1 MAITSPIQFLVVA
14 IILLVQIGKASLVGM
29 AFILVFSLLQTQIA
43 RYLYMLR
50 KKSMIWTDA
59 RMQLLSELLR
69 SIKIVKLM
77 AWELPFLGRLGDIRV
92 KEISFVK
99 SLLITRAGST
109 AVSTAMPNLGESHD
123 VWVRFQI
130 HMLIAS
136 YPYLPQLRS

>member
-29 AFILVFSLLQTQIA
+29 AFILVCSLVQTQIV
-43 RYLYMLR
+43 RYLYILR

-69 SIKIVKLM
+69 GIKIVKLM

-92 KEISFVK
+92 KEISFVR

-109 AVSTAMPNLGESHD
+109 AVSTAMPNIGECYD
-123 VWVRFQI
+123 VWLCFQM
-130 HMLIAS
+130 HLLIAA
-136 YPYLPQLRS
+136 YPVFQLRS